1 MRKLAVMAV
10 LVAGIGLLA
19 ACGGD
24 DGETTGATT
33 GVTVEGQWA
42 RTSPMMAS
50 TGAAYMKLTSAG
62 GDVLLAAK
70 VDASVA
76 AKVEIHETVMA
87 EGGSDTTMGMGH
99 GDTTMGM
106 GGSDTTMG
114 GMTGEMTMRPI
125 AKLEL
130 PAGQTVELKPGGYH
144 VMLLDLAKPLEV
156 GTTITLTLTF
166 EKAGEVTVDVP
177 VRDSAP

>member
-1 MRKLAVMAV
+1 MRKLAVMAA
-10 LVAGIGLLA
+10 VALGIGALA

-24 DGETTGATT
+24 DGETTGAAAK
-33 GVTVEGQWA
+33 VTVEGQWA

-50 TGAAYMKLTSAG
+50 NGAAYMKLTSAD
-62 GDVLLAAK
+62 GDALLSAS

-76 AKVEIHETVMA
+76 AKTEIHETVMA
-87 EGGSDTTMGMGH
+87 EGGSDTTMGMG

-106 GGSDTTMG
+106 GGTETTMG
-114 GMTGEMTMRPI
+114 MGGEMTMRPI
-125 AKLEL
+125 AKLDL
-130 PAGQTVELKPGGYH
+130 PAGKTVELKPGGYH
-144 VMLLDLAKPLEV
+144 IMMLDLAKPLEV
-156 GTTITLTLTF
+156 GTSIKITLTF